1 VARNI
6 WIPDLWRA
14 SSAFG
19 FARSRKGAK
28 GIGANRGYLVLCSR
42 NSIAFNYWFVYE
54 VPILNR
60 WMALDFGANA
70 AMLGLSVW
78 GWRVMGRRD

>member
-1 VARNI
+1 
-6 WIPDLWRA
+6 
-14 SSAFG
+14 
-19 FARSRKGAK
+19 
-28 GIGANRGYLVLCSR
+28 LCPR

-70 AMLGLSVW
+70 AMLALSVW
-78 GWRVMGRRD
+78 GWRVMGRERLSLDAN